1 MNYIFDDI
9 VKIDHLFLII
19 EEQFEDDAEQAY
31 LKNVIKDIIHHKLLD
46 LVLDELD
53 EEKKVIFL
61 TGLED
66 ENTHPNL
73 LERLREWIDRLEE
86 KICLK
91 AREAETEL
99 IALIVSE
106 D

>member
-1 MNYIFDDI
+1 MKYIFDDI

-19 EEQFEDDAEQAY
+19 EQQFEDDAEKEY
-31 LKNVIKDIIHHKLLD
+31 LKNVIRDTIHHKLLD

-53 EEKKVIFL
+53 EEKRMIFL

-66 ENTHPNL
+66 ETAHPNL
-73 LERLREWIDRLEE
+73 LERLKEWIDRFEE

-91 AREAETEL
+91 TQEAETEL
-99 IALIVSE
+99 IMLIVNE
-106 D
+106 A